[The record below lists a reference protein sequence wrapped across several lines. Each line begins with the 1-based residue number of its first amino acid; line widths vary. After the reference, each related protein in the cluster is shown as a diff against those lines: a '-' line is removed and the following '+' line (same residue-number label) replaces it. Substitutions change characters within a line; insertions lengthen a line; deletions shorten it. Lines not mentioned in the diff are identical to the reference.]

1 MDKDEHELNI
11 QEAEEEHARDLEL
24 QHKDED
30 RHLTRIEDEIE
41 KHLAIAI
48 DVHKSMSFLV
58 EYMKQSKKL
67 NKSQHTA
74 IMQFTN
80 TAIKKEQSI

>member
-1 MDKDEHELNI
+1 MDKDESYQNVEEAQEQYAQELEQLHE
-11 QEAEEEHARDLEL
+11 
-24 QHKDED
+24 DED

-48 DVHKSMSFLV
+48 YVHKSMSFLV

-80 TAIKKEQSI
+80 TAITKEL